1 MKFFNLLIII
11 FISLTSSIK
20 ADLNENLINQL
31 EEGGKLIFIRHAYA
45 PGSGDPDNF
54 NLNDCSTQRNLSE
67 DGKKQAKYIGKFF
80 IKNEIEIDKVL
91 SSEWCR
97 CKETAKI
104 AFKDYTTKSFLNSF
118 YSSKFVKNKDKQVK
132 ALKEY
137 IKNYK
142 NNNNENLV
150 LVTHYVLIS
159 EILNYG
165 SSSGEI
171 VVSDKNF
178 NIIDTQ
184 EIPY

>member
-1 MKFFNLLIII
+1 MK
-11 FISLTSSIK
+11 
-20 ADLNENLINQL
+20 DR
-31 EEGGKLIFIRHAYA
+31 GKGFRR
-45 PGSGDPDNF
+45 S
-54 NLNDCSTQRNLSE
+54 
-67 DGKKQAKYIGKFF
+67 
-80 IKNEIEIDKVL
+80 
-91 SSEWCR
+91 
-97 CKETAKI
+97 
-104 AFKDYTTKSFLNSF
+104 TKSFLNSF
-118 YSSKFVKNKDKQVK
+118 YSSKFAKNKDKHVK

-184 EIPY
+184 EISY

>member
-1 MKFFNLLIII
+1 MC
-11 FISLTSSIK
+11 
-20 ADLNENLINQL
+20 
-31 EEGGKLIFIRHAYA
+31 IR
-45 PGSGDPDNF
+45 D
-54 NLNDCSTQRNLSE
+54 R
-67 DGKKQAKYIGKFF
+67 
-80 IKNEIEIDKVL
+80 
-91 SSEWCR
+91 CR

-118 YSSKFVKNKDKQVK
+118 YSSKFAKNKDKQVK

-159 EILNYG
+159 EILHYG
-165 SSSGEI
+165 SSSGEM

-184 EIPY
+184 EISY

>member
-1 MKFFNLLIII
+1 MILSLIII
-11 FISLTSSIK
+11 VL
-20 ADLNENLINQL
+20 
-31 EEGGKLIFIRHAYA
+31 
-45 PGSGDPDNF
+45 PDNF
-54 NLNDCSTQRNLSE
+54 ILAPN
-67 DGKKQAKYIGKFF
+67 F
-80 IKNEIEIDKVL
+80 IKNEIKIDEVL

-104 AFKDYTTKSFLNSF
+104 AFKDFTTKSFLNSF
-118 YSSKFVKNKDKQVK
+118 YSSKFAKNREKQVK

-137 IKNYK
+137 INNYK

-184 EIPY
+184 EISY